1 MSAAKA
7 GDTVRVHYTGRFTN
21 GNQFDSSI
29 GREPLEFTLGQGG
42 IIPGLEREILGMAV
56 GDKNT
61 VTIMSDDAYGPRH
74 PEAVRDVPR
83 DTIPEEIELAVGARL
98 QALSEDGQP
107 LMLTVVNLTDEI
119 ATLDANHPLAGQD
132 LVFDVE
138 LVEIVS

>member
-1 MSAAKA
+1 MSAAKS

-21 GNQFDSSI
+21 GTEFDSST
-29 GREPLEFTLGQGG
+29 GREPLEFTLGQGS

-61 VTIMSDDAYGPRH
+61 VTIMSDDAYGARQ

-98 QALSEDGQP
+98 QAVSEDGQP
-107 LMLTVVNLTDEI
+107 LMLTVVRLTDDI

-138 LVEIVS
+138 LIEIVS